1 MRIRL
6 AHATLSLSGLLHL
19 DFERGWFF
27 FNIGTPQIVFV
38 VVLSETFA
46 RVRGAP

>member
-19 DFERGWFF
+19 DFERG
-27 FNIGTPQIVFV
+27 GVFQCTRKTLKKSTEKV
-38 VVLSETFA
+38 ASKKA
-46 RVRGAP
+46 RSRAF